1 MPFRRES
8 NAVASRMSMCGESNA
23 VASHCHSCEA
33 TEFDSL
39 GWSERQRAEPQ
50 EIGTRPKESRSDGMC
65 SFLSM
70 SLDAYLQLLDWTGRQ
85 LRRGNNRG
93 RIPSELAPILE
104 RIGLSGEL
112 WCDVVKRFG
121 KIFKR
126 VAGAP
131 ETLAREAIL
140 KGRSGYRMSG
150 WPEHQAE
157 VN

>member
-1 MPFRRES
+1 
-8 NAVASRMSMCGESNA
+8 
-23 VASHCHSCEA
+23 
-33 TEFDSL
+33 
-39 GWSERQRAEPQ
+39 
-50 EIGTRPKESRSDGMC
+50 MC

-140 KGRSGYRMSG
+140 KGRSGYRTSG
-150 WPEHQAE
+150 WPELQAE